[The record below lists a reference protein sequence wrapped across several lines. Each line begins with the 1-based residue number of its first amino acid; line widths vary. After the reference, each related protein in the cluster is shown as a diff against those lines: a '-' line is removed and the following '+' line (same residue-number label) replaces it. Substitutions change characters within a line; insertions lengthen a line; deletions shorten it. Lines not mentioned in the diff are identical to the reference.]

1 MSARTPAITC
11 LASAAALLA
20 GCGSSDKAGL
30 SAVTKEDR
38 PFEVQG
44 DVGAMKVEKGA
55 AQAGATVAL
64 MPDGLLISQATK
76 GSAVTLAKFGDAQD
90 TVIAGLSR
98 TLGKPAESDNA
109 ECSAG
114 KMHFADFGSIKANFV
129 DGKFV
134 GWFAERGKGLRTGDG
149 VSPDWSWRQL
159 QRVGATKVAGSTLDG
174 EFMLDGS
181 GREGGGMGGFADS
194 GDNVRSLYGG
204 VNCFFR

>member
-1 MSARTPAITC
+1 MTIRTLTTVSLLSVC
-11 LASAAALLA
+11 ALLA
-20 GCGSSDKAGL
+20 GCGSKDKADL
-30 SAVTKEDR
+30 SAVTKEAR

-55 AQAGATVAL
+55 AEAGATVAL
-64 MPDGLLISQATK
+64 MPDGILISQATK

-90 TVIAGLSR
+90 KVIAGLSR
-98 TLGKPAESDNA
+98 TLGKPEESDNA
-109 ECSAG
+109 ECGAG
-114 KMHFADFGSIKANFV
+114 KMHFADFGSLKANFV

-149 VSPDWSWRQL
+149 ISPDWSWRKL
-159 QRVGATKVAGSTLDG
+159 QRVGATKVADSTLDG

-181 GREGGGMGGFADS
+181 GRDGGGMGGFADS